1 MSDINSSL
9 FIITYEG
16 RDTANQVYDTL
27 NDLQKQDKLKIKTA
41 ATAWRKDNGKLK
53 LWAHHRVTFW
63 KGLWGGGA
71 IGLVL
76 GAITVAAT
84 GPAVIGAAAVGGLV
98 GLSRS
103 RQRRDA
109 KKFLDEKL
117 GQNDSALVIL
127 VRSAARSSRSD
138 RRRDRGG
145 RGAGSLVV
153 ITLNPSGPGM
163 LMGKTWSLASSSSPR
178 EPDWNYPL
186 FIKEAVRPSD

>member
-53 LWAHHRVTFW
+53 LWARHRVTFW

-127 VRSAARSSRSD
+127 VRSA
-138 RRRDRGG
+138 
-145 RGAGSLVV
+145 
-153 ITLNPSGPGM
+153 
-163 LMGKTWSLASSSSPR
+163 
-178 EPDWNYPL
+178 DWDAVD
-186 FIKEAVRPSD
+186 EAVAPYNGETLSMTLTPEAEAQLAALAEDPEVAAVIAEEIEVVEEPEA